1 MRILVISLN
10 YAPELTATGK
20 YTGEM
25 AEWFSAHGNIVEV
38 IAAPPH
44 YPNWDVEETY
54 KHSYFKREEL
64 NGVTVMRVPCFIP
77 KASSLNAKTRILMEC
92 SFTVLSLFWWLKIF
106 SSFRKFDVVIAV
118 CPPMQTALFAFL
130 YKSIRGVPYVFHIQD
145 FQVDMALELGIMRPK
160 FLARFLYRLERF
172 FLKRASKVT
181 TITEAML
188 NRAKAKGVDSN
199 NLGLVPNWSNID
211 LVRPGKL
218 DNKFRRQHN
227 LHPDDFVVLYAG
239 AMGEK
244 QGLEVVIEAAK
255 TLENEAKIKFV
266 LVGNGG
272 NRQQLEHLAST
283 KKLTNIIFLD
293 LQPASALSD
302 MLSAANVHLVIQR
315 KQASDFVMPSKLT
328 NILASGRPSIATSTQ
343 DSALGIVLNKY
354 KTGLVIEPESHL
366 ALGESILHL
375 YCSPKEAEKMG
386 TNARAYAER
395 FLNIDSILGEF
406 DEMLHQLKS
415 H

>member
-1 MRILVISLN
+1 MKILISSIN
-10 YAPELTATGK
+10 FAPELTATGK

-25 AEWFSAHGNIVEV
+25 AAWLKYRGHQVHAIS
-38 IAAPPH
+38 APPH
-44 YPNWDVEETY
+44 YPNWEVNESHKGNGFSSNVE
-54 KHSYFKREEL
+54 
-64 NGVTVMRVPCFIP
+64 NGIKVMRVPCYIP
-77 KASSLNAKTRILMEC
+77 SADKLNAKTRILMES
-92 SFTVLSLFWWLKIF
+92 SFTLLSLFWWTHIF
-106 SSFRKFDVVIAV
+106 LRKSKYDVVIAV
-118 CPPMQTALFAFL
+118 CPPMQTALFAYL
-130 YKSIRGVPYVFHIQD
+130 YQRIRGVPYVFHIQD
-145 FQVDMALELGIMRPK
+145 FQVDMAFELGLMRSN
-160 FLARFLYRLERF
+160 FLARLLYKLERF

-227 LHPDDFVVLYAG
+227 LDPDDFVVLYAG

-244 QGLEVVIEAAK
+244 QGLEVVIEAAT
-255 TLENEAKIKFV
+255 TLEHEAKIKFV

-272 NRQQLEHLAST
+272 NRQQLEHQAST
-283 KKLTNIIFLD
+283 KNLTNITFLD

-328 NILASGRPSIATSTQ
+328 NILASGRPSIATSSQ
-343 DSALGIVLNKY
+343 DSALGIALNKY

-406 DEMLHQLKS
+406 DEMLHQLKPN
-415 H
+415 